1 MKHSKK
7 FFSTSIEPFFARS
20 KKYLPNHPQKEQK
33 MRSLTHSFNTT
44 HSASFFPA
52 LPFDEPLHIWE
63 VGSLGF
69 MRIHQ
74 FLFWLGLSFN
84 PLGSVKSYEQSL
96 NFETQFFRY
105 ILQSFPFPQNVIT
118 KYKASRGK
126 KKKKSLVYETTAIQV
141 KELTQWEAIESMRG
155 VL

>member
-1 MKHSKK
+1 MLIYLKHNKK
-7 FFSTSIEPFFARS
+7 FFSTSMQLFLLKV

-33 MRSLTHSFNTT
+33 MLSVTHRFHTT
-44 HSASFFPA
+44 HSAYFFPA
-52 LPFDEPLHIWE
+52 LPFDQPQHIWE

-96 NFETQFFRY
+96 NFETQFFRH
-105 ILQSFPFPQNVIT
+105 ILQSFPFPKTQLQNI
-118 KYKASRGK
+118 RHLGK
-126 KKKKSLVYETTAIQV
+126 KKKV
-141 KELTQWEAIESMRG
+141 
-155 VL
+155 